1 MIDAAA
7 SSVFSAAREN
17 LAASRIDRGNQ
28 IAGKAAP
35 RNIDQV
41 RESAQDFEAFF
52 LSQMF
57 NHMFAEVKTNETFGG
72 GAGEDAWKSMLVDE
86 YAKATAAKGGI
97 GIADN
102 VMQAMLQAQ
111 EASQ

>member
-1 MIDAAA
+1 MDATA
-7 SSVFSAAREN
+7 SMFSTAREN
-17 LAASRIDRGNQ
+17 LAASRLDQGRQ
-28 IAGKAAP
+28 MAAAGKGASRTP
-35 RNIDQV
+35 DQV
-41 RESAQDFEAFF
+41 REAAQDFESFF

-57 NHMFAEVKTNETFGG
+57 NHMFSSVKTDALFGG

-97 GIADN
+97 GIAAN